1 MINPNKRIEITVT
14 EYITQIDVKPHK
26 YYNADSFVTIISIK
40 RMYENE
46 YARKGYHSAIQPFKA
61 RCLEW

>member
-1 MINPNKRIEITVT
+1 MICTNKKIEIAVK
-14 EYITQIDVKPHK
+14 EYITQIDGAYK
-26 YYNADSFVTIISIK
+26 YYNADFYITIIRLK

-61 RCLEW
+61 RTLQ

>member
-1 MINPNKRIEITVT
+1 MICPNKKLEIAVT
-14 EYITQIDVKPHK
+14 EYITQIDGKSHK
-26 YYNADSFVTIISIK
+26 YYNADFFVTIIRLK

-61 RCLEW
+61 RTLQ

>member
-14 EYITQIDVKPHK
+14 EYITQIDCKSHK

>member
-1 MINPNKRIEITVT
+1 MICTNKKLEIEVT
-14 EYITQIDVKPHK
+14 EYITQIDGKPHK
-26 YYNADSFVTIISIK
+26 YYNADFFVTIIRLK

-61 RCLEW
+61 RTLQ

>member
-1 MINPNKRIEITVT
+1 MINPTKKIEIAVT
-14 EYITQIDVKPHK
+14 EYITQIDGKPHK
-26 YYNADSFVTIISIK
+26 YYNNEFYVTIIRLK

-61 RCLEW
+61 MSLQ